1 MLRLPLRIQ
10 GGVLRNRSHG
20 LARLVRVTSAIWVGG
35 PDGETVVRLS
45 WTGCDKRSGFSL
57 ILTVQLYLD
66 VAGDGNVDA
75 VAVEFAAD
83 GHVLGDNLS
92 FNVLGRVHIGFWGEN
107 HGRGCASSADVAVI
121 LSVLGFGVGQI
132 VNNTLVRPLG
142 VFGVIDTFHVQLGQS
157 DIVRAFGVNVHD
169 ETGIVSQRGGHTIT
183 LQFLRVN
190 VEVGDITVG
199 VDVTLVHVG
208 EIMGRVGFRSFRPLG
223 G

>member
-1 MLRLPLRIQ
+1 M
-10 GGVLRNRSHG
+10 
-20 LARLVRVTSAIWVGG
+20 
-35 PDGETVVRLS
+35 RLS
-45 WTGCDKRSGFSL
+45 WTGCDEWRGL
-57 ILTVQLYLD
+57 GLVLTVQLYLD
-66 VAGDGNVDA
+66 VAGDGDVDA

-142 VFGVIDTFHVQLGQS
+142 VFGVIDTVHVQLGQS
-157 DIVRAFGVNVHD
+157 DIIRAFGVNIND
-169 ETGIVSQRGGHTIT
+169 ETGLLPQRGGDSIA
-183 LQFLRVN
+183 LQFLRVD

-223 G
+223 

>member
-20 LARLVRVTSAIWVGG
+20 LARLVGVAGSVRVGG
-35 PDGETVVRLS
+35 PDGETVMVFSGL
-45 WTGCDKRSGFSL
+45 GHDERSGFGL
-57 ILTVQLYLD
+57 VLTVQLHLD
-66 VAGDGNVDA
+66 VAGGGNVDA

-83 GHVLGDNLS
+83 GHVLGDNLP

-107 HGRGCASSADVAVI
+107 HGRGCASGADVAVI

-132 VNNTLVRPLG
+132 VDDPLVRPLG
-142 VFGVIDTFHVQLGQS
+142 VFGVIDTVHVQLGQS
-157 DIVRAFGVNVHD
+157 DIIRTFGVNVHD
-169 ETGIVSQRGGHTIT
+169 ETGLLPQRGGDSIA

-190 VEVGDITVG
+190 VDMSDITVG

-223 G
+223 

>member
-1 MLRLPLRIQ
+1 MPRLPLRVQ
-10 GGVLRNRSHG
+10 GGALRHVGHG
-20 LARLVRVTSAIWVGG
+20 VARLVGVAGAVRIGG
-35 PDGETVVRLS
+35 PDDETVMFPGGLGHDERRGLGLV
-45 WTGCDKRSGFSL
+45 
-57 ILTVQLYLD
+57 LTVQLHLD

-92 FNVLGRVHIGFWGEN
+92 FDVLGCVHIRF
-107 HGRGCASSADVAVI
+107 GREDDGGGGSRRADVAVV

-142 VFGVIDTFHVQLGQS
+142 VFGVIDTVHVQLGQS
-157 DIVRAFGVNVHD
+157 DIIRTFGVNVHD
-169 ETGIVSQRGGHTIT
+169 ETGLLPQRGGHTIT
-183 LQFLRVN
+183 LQFLRVD
-190 VEVGDITVG
+190 VDMSDITVG

-223 G
+223 